1 MKEAQREVAA
11 AAAAA
16 TATTTTSDGKKK
28 PVIRQPPAAGSNRRD
43 LLVFKWQYR
52 KVAELIVKS
61 LKLVRAADVAPN
73 DLTLNGG
80 RGTGFAAMGRDL
92 NPELLVL
99 EKLRGLSMVVT
110 APPDGTTLAAL
121 LHKEENEVVS
131 VHVEDDEAHAPAPV
145 VPAAAAAAKRAGAV
159 GASGS
164 VVELSLDEIAKAPLR
179 RVLKDQKGWID
190 TLDARLLQA
199 KLGLA
204 GYDQFDVF
212 KRMSAPAGSL
222 SASSLLAAAAARDD
236 AASASAKADP
246 YKLSSRTADRVAAQ
260 VRLKEKPKAADSSSL
275 SAPPKFGTGAKIA
288 PIGGSP
294 LLKTAGA
301 ALVHK

>member
-1 MKEAQREVAA
+1 
-11 AAAAA
+11 
-16 TATTTTSDGKKK
+16 
-28 PVIRQPPAAGSNRRD
+28 
-43 LLVFKWQYR
+43 
-52 KVAELIVKS
+52 
-61 LKLVRAADVAPN
+61 
-73 DLTLNGG
+73 
-80 RGTGFAAMGRDL
+80 
-92 NPELLVL
+92 
-99 EKLRGLSMVVT
+99 
-110 APPDGTTLAAL
+110 
-121 LHKEENEVVS
+121 
-131 VHVEDDEAHAPAPV
+131 
-145 VPAAAAAAKRAGAV
+145 
-159 GASGS
+159 